1 MDYLK
6 QFVIPFSGL
15 SIGDHQYKFIID
27 KKFFENFDF
36 SEIKNGKITVDLL
49 LNKQE
54 NMLILNFII
63 NGTVNVT
70 CDRCLEPFDLDI
82 YGKEKLIIKF
92 GKEKFEETEEILI
105 IPESDNRI
113 NISHYIYEYINLLL
127 PYKRVHPDNANGKS
141 TCNQEVIKKFKE
153 FSKSKT
159 IDPRWE
165 KLKDI
170 KLK

>member
-1 MDYLK
+1 VDYLK
-6 QFVIPFSGL
+6 QFVIRFSGL
-15 SIGDHQYKFIID
+15 SIGNHQYKFIID
-27 KKFFENFDF
+27 EKFFENFDF
-36 SEIKNGKITVDLL
+36 SEIKNGKITVDIL

-54 NMLILNFII
+54 TMFILNFII

-82 YGKEKLIIKF
+82 NGKEKLIVKF
-92 GKEKFEETEEILI
+92 GKEKFEETDEILI
-105 IPESDNRI
+105 IPESDNKI
-113 NISHYIYEYINLLL
+113 NISQYIYEYINLLL
-127 PYKRVHPDNANGKS
+127 PYKRVHPDNADGKS
-141 TCNQEVIKKFKE
+141 LCNQEVIKKIKK